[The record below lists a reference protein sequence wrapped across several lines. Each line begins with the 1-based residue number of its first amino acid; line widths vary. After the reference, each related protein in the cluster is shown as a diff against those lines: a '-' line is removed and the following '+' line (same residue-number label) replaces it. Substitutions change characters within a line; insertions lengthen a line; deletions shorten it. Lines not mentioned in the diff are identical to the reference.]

1 MNTRPVIDESHGPVS
16 LSASFNSDVSCFS
29 VGSDTGFCVFDSDP
43 CTLQVSRDLNA
54 GIGTVKTEQTGGNFA
69 NTQAQA

>member
-29 VGSDTGFCVFDSDP
+29 VGTDTGFCVFSSDP
-43 CTLQVSRDLNA
+43 CALQVSRLLNA
-54 GIGTVKTEQTGGNFA
+54 GVGMV
-69 NTQAQA
+69 